1 MRTAAGWIGKGPVV
15 MLAAM
20 VILTPAQVRAADD
33 RDGSGE
39 REALRR
45 ALSVVKI
52 DSAVRVVLIEPELAP
67 EPEALRDLDAF
78 VVREPHGALR
88 PVIYINRQSH
98 IVRRAAAGSDFYVY
112 VLAAVIHHEAHHLTG
127 ASEAEARR
135 AEEEFFR
142 SVIDRGKV
150 PASLGRTYLQ
160 LLARR
165 PGESQSSLERE

>member
-1 MRTAAGWIGKGPVV
+1 
-15 MLAAM
+15 MLAAI
-20 VILTPAQVRAADD
+20 VILSPAHVRAGDD
-33 RDGSGE
+33 RDDGGE
-39 REALRR
+39 RETLRR
-45 ALSVVKI
+45 ALSVVKV
-52 DSAVRVVLIEPELAP
+52 DSAVRVVLIDPELAP

-78 VVREPHGALR
+78 VVREPNGALR

-112 VLAAVIHHEAHHLTG
+112 VLAAVIHHEAHHLKG

-135 AEEEFFR
+135 AEIEFFR

-160 LLARR
+160 VLARR
-165 PGESQSSLERE
+165 PGETDSSRERE